1 MDLTGKRLEIL
12 KEILPKLRGVITF
25 YDPANPT
32 SLEGAKLGREEAQRR
47 GLKFVER
54 KVKSVEE
61 LNAALDGV
69 KPGEFDAY
77 FYSGDPMIASQ
88 AERIVAVARAKRL
101 PTMFHDQSLVTRG
114 ALASYGQ
121 NYFEIG
127 RRSAKYVQQI
137 LNGAS
142 PAGLRVETVEDV
154 ELAFNLMTAKH
165 IGVTI
170 PPNVLA
176 RAARVVR

>member
-1 MDLTGKRLEIL
+1 
-12 KEILPKLRGVITF
+12 
-25 YDPANPT
+25 
-32 SLEGAKLGREEAQRR
+32 
-47 GLKFVER
+47 
-54 KVKSVEE
+54 
-61 LNAALDGV
+61 
-69 KPGEFDAY
+69 
-77 FYSGDPMIASQ
+77 MIASQ